1 MELSRAENASCR
13 NNAASKPATAPTIPN
28 ALPPSVRFHL
38 CLCCIVAAAAFRA
51 AQSWGKLYRYLFAT
65 VNDSSHIFV

>member
-1 MELSRAENASCR
+1 LQKQRRQQASHGT
-13 NNAASKPATAPTIPN
+13 NNPN